1 MKALSDLEREEGI
14 LSCSF
19 SVHDTVAKE
28 EYFSLNNYQGFSGN
42 LISFVFKSLVKAKD
56 FNQVIIGHINLA
68 IVGWLIKRLYKNK
81 KVILV
86 THGIEVWQPLH
97 GIKKLLIK
105 NADLILTVSNFTR
118 EKLIRV
124 NGVNADRIL
133 LFYNTL
139 DPYFALP
146 TGFTQSLSL
155 RNRYGMQEKDF
166 ILFTLTRLSS
176 TEKYKGYDTVIRC
189 IPQLISSI
197 PALKYVIG
205 GKWDEKEKQ
214 RIDELIRELKLE
226 SRVIFT
232 GFIKE
237 SEINDHF
244 QMSDLFIMP
253 SQGEGFGIVFIEA
266 MVCGLPVIAGNKD
279 GSVDALQNGE
289 LGILIDPL
297 SKEEI
302 ANAVLTNYKNKNQY
316 NTQYKQELQKKALG
330 YFEFAQYKKRL
341 KKVLAA

>member
-1 MKALSDLEREEGI
+1 
-14 LSCSF
+14 
-19 SVHDTVAKE
+19 
-28 EYFSLNNYQGFSGN
+28 
-42 LISFVFKSLVKAKD
+42 
-56 FNQVIIGHINLA
+56 VIRGHISLA

-118 EKLIRV
+118 DKLIHV

-133 LFYNTL
+133 LFHNTL

-302 ANAVLTNYKNKNQY
+302 ANAVLTHYKNKNQY